1 MLVSFWHIMIHFQA
15 KVISLQIL
23 FRISSFKLNHLHQV
37 SKTSQPKL
45 ETKFSLRNKSSTFKM
60 MNLELDVHKFLM
72 INMGCV
78 LLFAIFL
85 SIAIPVSTFL
95 FHNIF
100 QMVRRRREKKI
111 LEKKLEAKLVTVIV
125 KKDKRIDFLHS
136 YKQS

>member
-1 MLVSFWHIMIHFQA
+1 
-15 KVISLQIL
+15 
-23 FRISSFKLNHLHQV
+23 
-37 SKTSQPKL
+37 
-45 ETKFSLRNKSSTFKM
+45 M
-60 MNLELDVHKFLM
+60 MNLEFEVHKFLM

-85 SIAIPVSTFL
+85 SIAIPVSTFI

-125 KKDKRIDFLHS
+125 KKDKIIDFLHS

>member
-15 KVISLQIL
+15 KVICLQIL

-85 SIAIPVSTFL
+85 SLAIPVSTFL

-111 LEKKLEAKLVTVIV
+111 LERKLEAKLVTVIV